1 MKKTIEHKNAFLNI
15 QVITFMNSFISYE
28 NVIITFFSKPSN
40 CNKESKNP
48 WFNQVKAKIYFG
60 KCKMEVNIVINLYI
74 TFFFFF
80 MRSNIVI
87 KILIKCT
94 FFIAPIV
101 ANFWYL
107 VHKIAIK
114 KTVHGQQSNAPTSTP
129 VISCFWRECWW
140 TSHGFSP

>member
-80 MRSNIVI
+80 WEV
-87 KILIKCT
+87 T
-94 FFIAPIV
+94 
-101 ANFWYL
+101 
-107 VHKIAIK
+107 
-114 KTVHGQQSNAPTSTP
+114 
-129 VISCFWRECWW
+129 
-140 TSHGFSP
+140 